1 MNELAL
7 FNDLFDGFGDD
18 GFLMPS
24 FNYKKA
30 LFTPKVDVKEEN
42 NAYEMDMDLPG
53 KTDKDINIEFN
64 NNVLTISSET
74 KSEKEEKK
82 EEKAEAK
89 AKDAKDAPKYLVRER
104 SYAKFSRSFTLP
116 DDVDSE
122 NITAKVENGVLHI
135 TLPRKT
141 IAAPRRIA
149 IEAA

>member
-30 LFTPKVDVKEEN
+30 LFTPKVDVKEET

-53 KTDKDINIEFN
+53 KTEKDINIEFK
-64 NNVLTISSET
+64 NNVLTISSES

-89 AKDAKDAPKYLVRER
+89 DAPKYLIKER
-104 SYAKFSRSFTLP
+104 TYSKFSRSFTLP
-116 DDVDSE
+116 DDVDAE
-122 NITAKVENGVLHI
+122 NITAKVVNGVLHI
-135 TLPRKT
+135 DMPRKA
-141 IAAPRRIA
+141 IAAARKIA
-149 IEAA
+149 ITAA

>member
-30 LFTPKVDVKEEN
+30 FISPKVDIKEN
-42 NAYEMDMDLPG
+42 KDAYVMDMDLPG
-53 KTDKDINIEFN
+53 RTDKDINIEFN
-64 NNVLTISSET
+64 NNVLTISSEN

-89 AKDAKDAPKYLVRER
+89 EAPKYLIKER
-104 SYAKFSRSFTLP
+104 SYSKFSRSFTLP
-116 DDVDSE
+116 DDVEAD

-135 TLPRKT
+135 NLPRKA

-149 IEAA
+149 ITAA

>member
-18 GFLMPS
+18 GFMMPS

-30 LFTPKVDVKEEN
+30 FAPKVDVKEEKD
-42 NAYEMDMDLPG
+42 AYTMDMDLPG

-64 NNVLTISSET
+64 NNVLTISSES

-89 AKDAKDAPKYLVRER
+89 EAPKYLIKER
-104 SYAKFSRSFTLP
+104 SYSKFSRSFSLP
-116 DDVDSE
+116 DDVESE
-122 NITAKVENGVLHI
+122 NISAKVENGVLHI
-135 TLPRKT
+135 TLPRKA

-149 IEAA
+149 ITAA

>member
-24 FNYKKA
+24 FNYKKVFA
-30 LFTPKVDVKEEN
+30 PKVDVKEEKDE
-42 NAYEMDMDLPG
+42 YTMEMDLPG
-53 KTDKDINIEFN
+53 KTEKDINIEFK
-64 NNVLTISSET
+64 NNVLTISSES

-89 AKDAKDAPKYLVRER
+89 DAPKYLIKER
-104 SYAKFSRSFTLP
+104 TYSKFSRSFTLP
-116 DDVDSE
+116 DDVDAE

-135 TLPRKT
+135 DLPRKA
-141 IAAPRRIA
+141 IAAARKIA
-149 IEAA
+149 ITAA